1 MFMRLLQL
9 QLKLAYVQEFKKFYE
24 STVYPELQKLPGCLF
39 AGLIKS
45 TPQPDEFISITF
57 WETQLQAEQYEKT
70 GTFKNLFEQA
80 KVFFSDSSEWKVHL
94 SENMELQYRTVN
106 EEPVIKKYVVTAQ
119 NEEGDNRLTASSNM
133 FVRVLSFII
142 QDDKV
147 EEFKKLYTGIV
158 MPALKATK
166 GCRYVYLTES
176 VNSKNEFI
184 SVTIWNN
191 KEDADEYEFEGKFQ
205 ELTDKVKHTF
215 SKLYLWGMSLDKEHV
230 AKVKTSDDFKVDHY
244 KMITGKSFL

>member
-24 STVYPELQKLPGCLF
+24 STVYPELQKLPGCVF

-57 WETQLQAEQYEKT
+57 WETQSQAEQYEKSDA
-70 GTFKNLFEQA
+70 FKKLFEQA
-80 KVFFSDSSEWKVHL
+80 KIFLSDSSEWKVHL
-94 SENMELQYRTVN
+94 SENMELQYGPVN
-106 EEPVIKKYVVTAQ
+106 EEPVIKKYVVTTQ
-119 NEEGDNRLTASSNM
+119 NKEGEKRLTTSSNM
-133 FVRVLSFII
+133 FVRVLSLII

-166 GCRYVYLTES
+166 GCRYVFLTES
-176 VNSKNEFI
+176 VNSINEFI
-184 SVTIWNN
+184 SVTIWDR

-205 ELTDKVKHTF
+205 ELNDKVKHTY
-215 SKLYLWGMSLDKEHV
+215 SQLYLWGMSLAKENV
-230 AKVKTSDDFKVDHY
+230 TNVKTSEDFKVEHY